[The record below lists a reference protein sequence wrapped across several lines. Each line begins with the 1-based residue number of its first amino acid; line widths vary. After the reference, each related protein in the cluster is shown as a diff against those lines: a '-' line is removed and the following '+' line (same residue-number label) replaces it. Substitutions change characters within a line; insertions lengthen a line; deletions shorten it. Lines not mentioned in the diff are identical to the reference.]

1 MTQAMLSEYLAD
13 LLLVDRY
20 QDYTPNGLQVAGKKN
35 IQRIVFGVTA
45 SMDLIEAA
53 IAKQADAIIVHHGY
67 FWKNESP
74 VVTGMKQRRLK
85 ALLQNDIN
93 LYAYH
98 LPLDGHEQL
107 GNNAQLAGLW
117 QIDNPAPVRTDSLL
131 WIGDMPNETLG
142 EASDGLSSGSSS
154 DLLGSSL
161 ADFAD
166 RVAST
171 LARTPQV
178 IAGGEHRIQ
187 RIAWCSGAAQSMIEA
202 AKAEG
207 ADAFVSG
214 EISEQTVHFAR
225 ENGIHYIAAGH
236 HATERGGVSAL
247 AQHLQAILAL
257 DCCFIDCANPV

>member
-1 MTQAMLSEYLAD
+1 MLSEYLAD